1 MSSTARTLN
10 GRTIP
15 AMPPGPLA
23 GPSAWYGAD
32 MAKSEE
38 WIYALSPR
46 EVGEIDAAL
55 AAVKGKDLAILD
67 VSRNAF
73 PLPTLGTALDGI
85 HDALLHGRGF
95 ALIRGIPRERYSKTD
110 MATIFWSIGA
120 HLGRAVSQ
128 NAKGHVLGHVRD
140 LGYKVDDPNV
150 RTYQTTRRQYYH
162 ADSCDIVALMCLNKA
177 RSGGLSTIVS
187 SVTLYNELLARDL
200 ALTRVL
206 FEPFC
211 VDRRGEVPPGMKP
224 YYTIPVFHWYEGLL
238 TAYYVRRYIESAQR
252 FDDVPRITAQQL
264 AALDLLDSLADDPRL
279 HLKMAFEPGDIQLL
293 HNHQILHDRTDFDDW
308 PEPERKRHLLR
319 LWLCPPDG
327 RPLPEVF
334 TQRWGSVAIGDR
346 GGIWVSGTKLNAPLE
361 PV

>member
-1 MSSTARTLN
+1 MSSTARTSID
-10 GRTIP
+10 GTTP
-15 AMPPGPLA
+15 AMPFGPIT

-32 MAKSEE
+32 MAKSGE
-38 WIYALSPR
+38 WIRALSPR
-46 EVGEIDAAL
+46 EVDEIDAAL
-55 AAVKGKDLAILD
+55 SAAKRKNLSILD
-67 VSRNAF
+67 ISRDEF
-73 PLPTLGTALDGI
+73 PLPTLAPALDGI
-85 HDALLHGRGF
+85 RDELLRGRGF
-95 ALIRGIPRERYSKTD
+95 ALIRGIPREKYTKAD
-110 MATIFWSIGA
+110 MAMIFWGIGA
-120 HLGRAVSQ
+120 YLGRAVSQ
-128 NAKGHVLGHVRD
+128 NAKGHALGHVRD
-140 LGYKVDDPNV
+140 LGYKIDDPNV

-162 ADSCDIVALMCLNKA
+162 ADSCDIVALMCLNRA
-177 RSGGLSTIVS
+177 RSGGLSAIVS
-187 SVTLYNELLARDL
+187 SVTLYNELLARDPAL
-200 ALTRVL
+200 ARVL

-238 TAYYVRRYIESAQR
+238 TAYYVRRYIESGQR
-252 FDDVPRITAQQL
+252 FEDVPRLTRQQI

-279 HLKMAFEPGDIQLL
+279 HLKMDFEPGDIQLL

-346 GGIWVSGTKLNAPLE
+346 GGIRVSDMTLNAPLE

>member
-1 MSSTARTLN
+1 MSSVARTSIDSA
-10 GRTIP
+10 GP
-15 AMPPGPLA
+15 AMPAGPIG

-32 MAKSEE
+32 MAKSGE
-38 WIYALSPR
+38 WIYSLSLR
-46 EVGEIDAAL
+46 EIDEIDAAL
-55 AAVKGKDLAILD
+55 TAVKRMKLQVLD
-67 VSRNAF
+67 VSRADF
-73 PLPTLGTALDGI
+73 ALPTLGAALDGI
-85 HDALLHGRGF
+85 HEELLRGRGF
-95 ALIRGIPRERYSKTD
+95 ALIRGIPGERYSTAD
-110 MATIFWSIGA
+110 MAMIFWGVGA

-140 LGYKVDDPNV
+140 LGYRIDDPGV

-162 ADSCDIVALMCLNKA
+162 ADSCDIVSLMCLQKA

-187 SVTLYNELLARDL
+187 SVTLYNELLARDP

-211 VDRRGEVPPGMKP
+211 VDRRGEIPPGMKP
-224 YYTIPVFHWYEGLL
+224 YYTIPVFNWHEGLL
-238 TAYYVRRYIESAQR
+238 SAYYVRRYIESAQR
-252 FDDVPRITAQQL
+252 FDDVPRFAERQL
-264 AALDLLDSLADDPRL
+264 AALNLMDSLADDERL
-279 HLKMAFEPGDIQLL
+279 HLKMEFEPGDIQLL
-293 HNHQILHDRTDFDDW
+293 HNHQILHDRTAFEDW
-308 PEPERKRHLLR
+308 PEPDRKRHLLR

-346 GGIWVSGTKLNAPLE
+346 GGIRVSGMTLNAPLE